1 MGSYSIPPKARG
13 EALVRTA
20 CILIGIGLGVGLSA
34 LVALVLFLQ
43 KVPYIFGDGQAA
55 TTDPITRYTLWLVIL
70 TAVLAAANIG
80 LWIYAGRQAS
90 DINQYVVAT
99 RNTASAARE
108 SAEIARTAL
117 TRGSRA
123 FIIPKDLTFFW
134 HPNETT
140 GKFWWEL
147 APIWENAGQTPT
159 RDMRINVNSY
169 FESSQLPADFG
180 FPPAPGESVPLF
192 IGPKATAGGDSIIK
206 TGEELLAVRDG
217 QKYFYIWGWAKYR
230 DVFDGTPNHL
240 TRFAW
245 RISIFGDPTRPQD
258 ASNVV
263 RYFAKLV
270 PRHNCVDEECERQ
283 GRTPAAPLAPPVAM
297 HGAAGEDEIW
307 RAPAKSGYEIAQRKL
322 GLPVDPYMRQFGR
335 GGAVPGYEPKL
346 AIIEQLRAAYFTKY
360 SKSPKTIFEDINA
373 VPLSYLNNELV
384 AKKEIWRVR
393 IIDDEYECFIPKNK

>member
-34 LVALVLFLQ
+34 LVALVLLIQ
-43 KVPYIFGDGQAA
+43 KLPFIFGDGHAA

-90 DINQYVVAT
+90 DIKQYVVAT

-192 IGPKATAGGDSIIK
+192 IAPKPRQGEIPLSKPARNCWPSE
-206 TGEELLAVRDG
+206 TGR
-217 QKYFYIWGWAKYR
+217 
-230 DVFDGTPNHL
+230 N
-240 TRFAW
+240 
-245 RISIFGDPTRPQD
+245 ISTFGDGLNIAMSLTARQTISLDSLGEYLFLVIRPVHKTR
-258 ASNVV
+258 ATW
-263 RYFAKLV
+263 
-270 PRHNCVDEECERQ
+270 C
-283 GRTPAAPLAPPVAM
+283 
-297 HGAAGEDEIW
+297 
-307 RAPAKSGYEIAQRKL
+307 
-322 GLPVDPYMRQFGR
+322 
-335 GGAVPGYEPKL
+335 
-346 AIIEQLRAAYFTKY
+346 
-360 SKSPKTIFEDINA
+360 DISRSSFRDIT
-373 VPLSYLNNELV
+373 V
-384 AKKEIWRVR
+384 
-393 IIDDEYECFIPKNK
+393 